1 MIAPLHKEGIMPRG
15 IPNKTATKS
24 KAKTKTRAAAKP
36 AARKTKAMKRGPGR
50 PKTKR

>member
-36 AARKTKAMKRGPGR
+36 VARKTMKRGPGR